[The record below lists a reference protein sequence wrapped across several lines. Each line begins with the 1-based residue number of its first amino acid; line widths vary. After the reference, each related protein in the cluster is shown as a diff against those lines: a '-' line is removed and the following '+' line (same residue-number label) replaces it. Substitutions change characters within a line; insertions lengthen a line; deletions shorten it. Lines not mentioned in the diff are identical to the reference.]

1 MLYIYSVCL
10 QKSLRI
16 IVRPPMNQPP
26 SVPSAA
32 AAATEPLPA
41 PLLTRVQR
49 LVLMLKQ
56 GRVLHVIKGRL
67 KPFAIHAGKAVMKRP
82 GLKKLIDSQ
91 LSKSPQL
98 KLRVERVLWSEV
110 NLPPRALR
118 LFTQLK
124 EAAQHAEA
132 APATPYNKRPF

>member
-10 QKSLRI
+10 QKSFRI

-26 SVPSAA
+26 SVPPAT
-32 AAATEPLPA
+32 AATAEPLPA
-41 PLLTRVQR
+41 PRLNRVQR
-49 LVLMLKQ
+49 LFLMVKQ
-56 GRVLHVIKGRL
+56 GRILHVIKGRL
-67 KPFAIHAGKAVMKRP
+67 KPFVIRAGQAVMKRP
-82 GLKKLIDSQ
+82 GLKKLIDGQ

-118 LFTQLK
+118 IFTQLK
-124 EAAQHAEA
+124 EAAQHPA
-132 APATPYNKRPF
+132 AAQVTPLNKYPV

>member
-1 MLYIYSVCL
+1 
-10 QKSLRI
+10 
-16 IVRPPMNQPP
+16 MNQPP
-26 SVPSAA
+26 SVPP
-32 AAATEPLPA
+32 AATVTTESQPPPRLN
-41 PLLTRVQR
+41 RVQR
-49 LVLMLKQ
+49 LFLMVKQ

-67 KPFAIHAGKAVMKRP
+67 KPFAIRAGKAVMKRP

-132 APATPYNKRPF
+132 APATPYIKLPFLLAF

>member
-1 MLYIYSVCL
+1 
-10 QKSLRI
+10 
-16 IVRPPMNQPP
+16 MNQPP
-26 SVPSAA
+26 SVPP
-32 AAATEPLPA
+32 AATVTTESQPPPRLN
-41 PLLTRVQR
+41 RVQR
-49 LVLMLKQ
+49 LFLMVKQ

-67 KPFAIHAGKAVMKRP
+67 KPFAIRMGKAVMKRP